1 MTRLKFAELTS
12 VVGVLVLGLG
22 LGALLSRWVGSTAPP
37 IAILG
42 IAIHAVGMWD
52 KHRIE
57 SEGDARSPAWVL
69 ALYWA
74 CWVLLVALMALLLL
88 WNR

>member
-22 LGALLSRWVGSTAPP
+22 LGATLSRWVGPTAAP
-37 IAILG
+37 IIILG
-42 IAIHAVGMWD
+42 IAIHAVGMRD
-52 KHRIE
+52 KHRLE
-57 SEGDARSPAWVL
+57 SEGEARRAGWIV

-74 CWVLLVALMALLLL
+74 CWLLLAVLLVLVLL
-88 WNR
+88 WIR